1 MKEIKF
7 KRMHFLQ
14 RLVINA
20 ITLLALA
27 GFFSQGLHIDSI
39 FTAFIAALIL
49 GVLNALVRPVLQLLA
64 LPLTILTFGLFG
76 LIVNGTVL
84 WLTAAIVGKGFQFT
98 SFGWAVLISII
109 MWLVNLV
116 VSNYLA
122 RND

>member
-14 RLVINA
+14 RLIINA

-39 FTAFIAALIL
+39 FTAFMAALIL

-64 LPLTILTFGLFG
+64 LPLTILTFGIFG
-76 LIVNGTVL
+76 LIVNGAVL
-84 WLTAAIVGKGFQFT
+84 WMTAALVGSGFRFA
-98 SFGWAVLISII
+98 SFGWAVLISIV
-109 MWLVNLV
+109 MWLVNLI
-116 VSNYLA
+116 VSSFLA

>member
-27 GFFSQGLHIDSI
+27 GLFSQGLHIDSI

-49 GVLNALVRPVLQLLA
+49 GVLNALVRPVLQLFA

-84 WLTAAIVGKGFQFT
+84 WLTAAIVGSGFQFA

-109 MWLVNLV
+109 MWLVNLI